1 MKLMRDRIRLLLV
14 DDHQIV
20 RMGLKA
26 VLQFE
31 ADMEVVAEAGDVSG
45 ALLEFERHAPDVTLL
60 DLRMPGG
67 GLEVL
72 RQLRGRHPEAR
83 VLILTTSELEEDV
96 HQTLAAG
103 ARGYALKSL
112 SPEQLAEAVRRV
124 HAGALWI
131 PPDIARIQ
139 AAREAS
145 PELSARERE
154 VLHLLVKGLTN
165 PEIAGALGLS
175 RSTIKVHVAHILE
188 KLGVAD
194 RTEAAAEVFRRGIL
208 TD

>member
-1 MKLMRDRIRLLLV
+1 MPDPIRILLV

-31 ADMEVVAEAGDVSG
+31 PDLAVVAEAGDAAS
-45 ALLEFERHAPDVTLL
+45 ALAEFHRHEPDVTLL

-67 GLEVL
+67 GLETL
-72 RQLRGRHPEAR
+72 RELRRLHPQAR
-83 VLILTTSELEEDV
+83 VLILTTSEREEDV

-103 ARGYALKSL
+103 AQGYALKSL
-112 SPEQLAEAVRRV
+112 SPTQLAEAVRRV
-124 HAGALWI
+124 HAGERWI
-131 PPDIARIQ
+131 PPEIARIQ
-139 AAREAS
+139 AAREAAPDLS
-145 PELSARERE
+145 PREGE
-154 VLHLLVKGLTN
+154 VLQLLVKGLTN
-165 PEIAGALGLS
+165 PEIAEALALS

-194 RTEAAAEVFRRGIL
+194 RTEAAAEAFRRGLL
-208 TD
+208 TE

>member
-1 MKLMRDRIRLLLV
+1 MNPRIRLLLV

-20 RMGLKA
+20 RLGLKA

-31 ADMEVVAEAGDVSG
+31 PDMEVVAEAGDAST
-45 ALLEFERHAPDVTLL
+45 AQLEFDRAKPDVTLL

-67 GLEVL
+67 GLETL
-72 RQLRGRHPEAR
+72 RQLRSLNPEAR
-83 VLILTTSELEEDV
+83 ILILSTSEREEDI
-96 HQTLAAG
+96 HQALAGG

-112 SPEQLAEAVRRV
+112 PPEQLAEAVRRV
-124 HAGALWI
+124 HAGELWI
-131 PPDIARIQ
+131 PADIARIQ

-145 PELSARERE
+145 PELSPRE
-154 VLHLLVKGLTN
+154 VEVLQLLVKGLTN
-165 PEIAGALGLS
+165 PEIAEALSLS

-194 RTEAAAEVFRRGIL
+194 RTEAAAEAFRRGIL
-208 TD
+208 TE

>member
-1 MKLMRDRIRLLLV
+1 MSDPIRLLLV

-26 VLQFE
+26 VLRFE
-31 ADMEVVAEAGDVSG
+31 PDLEVVAEAGDAST
-45 ALLEFERHAPDVTLL
+45 ALLEFERHSPDVTLL

-67 GLEVL
+67 GLETL
-72 RQLRGRHPEAR
+72 RQLRSLDPESR
-83 VLILTTSELEEDV
+83 VLILTTSEREEDV
-96 HQTLAAG
+96 HQALAAG

-112 SPEQLAEAVRRV
+112 APEQLAEAIRV
-124 HAGALWI
+124 VYSGHVWI
-131 PPDIARIQ
+131 PPDIARIR

-145 PELSARERE
+145 PELSSREMQ

-165 PEIAGALGLS
+165 LEIADALGVS

-194 RTEAAAEVFRRGIL
+194 RTEAAAEAFRRGIL
-208 TD
+208 TE